1 MTTGTIKGAISAG
14 TTAYTIPKIDEYL
27 KEQGFDETTRQT
39 ALLTLSAGI
48 GATVGGD
55 TTANNAGQVQWN
67 YLLHSQMDSWEKA
80 LAKCTNDACRRNTI
94 QEYLKLSDEQQKNLE
109 KVCVANYNALQCE
122 SLRQKYFSLDETL
135 TDTNPSKLGGINID
149 QQNKEAEAVWIDIAR
164 SNPNTSSVNQLG
176 WMVHDNGGFGGR
188 SGGAV
193 GAVAVGSGRKSV
205 NPSRSN
211 SQNQRDL
218 DPVLKNGYI
227 FKHGVDIDLRNTGKT
242 QKDALDLAF
251 QKTGVSRSEFSVTK
265 WAKGKNGKSF
275 PVEYRVLSEKNRGAE
290 VNIDIGHTK
299 QGTLGSPHIGW
310 QTPGKNNIVGHIF
323 VDKVDVHRVR

>member
-1 MTTGTIKGAISAG
+1 M
-14 TTAYTIPKIDEYL
+14 
-27 KEQGFDETTRQT
+27 
-39 ALLTLSAGI
+39 
-48 GATVGGD
+48 
-55 TTANNAGQVQWN
+55 
-67 YLLHSQMDSWEKA
+67 H
-80 LAKCTNDACRRNTI
+80 
-94 QEYLKLSDEQQKNLE
+94 
-109 KVCVANYNALQCE
+109 
-122 SLRQKYFSLDETL
+122 
-135 TDTNPSKLGGINID
+135 ID
-149 QQNKEAEAVWIDIAR
+149 QENKEAEAVWIDIAR

-265 WAKGKNGKSF
+265 WAKDKNGKSF
-275 PVEYRVLSEKNRGAE
+275 PVEYRVLSGKNRGAE

-299 QGTLGSPHIGW
+299 QGTPGSPHIGW
-310 QTPGKNNIVGHIF
+310 QTPGKNNIGGHIF